1 MVFSFQIEDDD
12 LCERL
17 GGGLPQ
23 GSLVII
29 QGPNGTGK
37 SVISQRL
44 VEGLLQKEHK
54 VTYVSTELTT
64 KGFFAQMDS
73 LGYKSLHEA
82 VPEERLVFLPTH
94 PSIGARAPR
103 GERLERLVKARRM
116 YENDVI
122 IIDAFSKFLRDHIR
136 DRRDDG
142 HAMDEVEAVLHLFK
156 RLTGTGRT
164 VLLTIDP
171 HEADQPA
178 IEPFI
183 ESADVLLNLEKQII
197 GNSGVRRIV
206 VERMSRAENRYN
218 EVIGYRV
225 EPGVGI
231 VIEIKAVV
239 G

>member
-1 MVFSFQIEDDD
+1 MSFEFKIEDDD

-17 GGGLPQ
+17 GGGLPE
-23 GSLVII
+23 GSLVIVM
-29 QGPNGTGK
+29 GPNGTGK
-37 SVISQRL
+37 SVLAQRL
-44 VEGLLQKEHK
+44 LHGLLQNDHE

-73 LGYKSLHEA
+73 LGYGTVHEA
-82 VPEERLVFLPTH
+82 VPEERVVFLPTH
-94 PSIGARAPR
+94 PAIGARAPR
-103 GERLERLVKARRM
+103 EERLARLVRARRM
-116 YENDVI
+116 YEKDVI
-122 IIDAFSKFLRDHIR
+122 IIDAFSKFLRDHMR
-136 DRRDDG
+136 DCPEDPRV
-142 HAMDEVEAVLHLFK
+142 MDQIEAVLHLFK

-164 VLLTIDP
+164 VVLTLDP
-171 HEADQPA
+171 KEAEA
-178 IEPFI
+178 RAMEPFV
-183 ESADVLLNLEKQII
+183 ESADVLLHLEKRIV
-197 GNSGVRRIV
+197 GNAGVRRII

>member
-1 MVFSFQIEDDD
+1 MAFSFQIENDD

-17 GGGLPQ
+17 GGGLPE

-29 QGPNGTGK
+29 VGPNGTGK
-37 SVISQRL
+37 SVLAQRML
-44 VEGLLQKEHK
+44 EGLLQNDKQ

-64 KGFFAQMDS
+64 KGFFAQMES
-73 LGYKSLHEA
+73 LGYASIHDA
-82 VPEERLVFLPTH
+82 VPEERVVFLPTH
-94 PSIGARAPR
+94 PTIGARAPR
-103 GERLERLVKARRM
+103 SERLERLVRARRM
-116 YENDVI
+116 YEKDVI
-122 IIDAFSKFLRDHIR
+122 VIDAFSKFLRDHMR
-136 DRRDDG
+136 DRGKDAR
-142 HAMDEVEAVLHLFK
+142 AMDEVEAVLHLFK

-164 VLLTIDP
+164 VLLTLDP
-171 HEADQPA
+171 NQADPRA
-178 IEPFI
+178 MEPFI
-183 ESADVLLNLEKQII
+183 ESADVLLNLEKTIV